1 MEVALRR
8 RLDGVADISI
18 SQREQ
23 TAEVTFG
30 DGDYAFSPDAFRK
43 AVGEAGV
50 VVLQFRID
58 ACGAVRDEGQQRW
71 LVAGKNRWLL
81 KSGAATPAA
90 LPVGQPL
97 CVSGRL
103 DDRAEPPTV
112 EVIEHRSMGD

>member
-23 TAEVTFG
+23 TAEVTFAEG
-30 DGDYAFSPDAFRK
+30 DRAFSPEAFRK

-50 VVLQFRID
+50 VVLRFHVD
-58 ACGAVRDEGQQRW
+58 ACGSVQQDGQQRW

-81 KSGAATPAA
+81 RGDATI
-90 LPVGQPL
+90 PVGSPL

-103 DDRAEPPTV
+103 DDRAKPPAFDV
-112 EVIEHRSMGD
+112 VDVRSALP